1 MVTIML
7 FIVIWQLVGF
17 CILYMDTIAFSALIL
32 LVEVGRASERWFVDG
47 GDLTGSSLHIFEF
60 QLAPLQPPYNA
71 VESRMA

>member
-1 MVTIML
+1 
-7 FIVIWQLVGF
+7 
-17 CILYMDTIAFSALIL
+17 MDTIAFSALIL